1 MLVLTRRTNEKLVIG
16 SGPDAIEL
24 MVVAVGGGKVRL
36 GITAPTSVPI
46 ARAELLPYGH
56 PKHPVDGGEA

>member
-1 MLVLTRRTNEKLVIG
+1 MIVLSRRINEKLVIG

-24 MVVAVGGGKVRL
+24 MVVAIQGGKVRL

-46 ARAELLPYGH
+46 ARAELLITQLQ
-56 PKHPVDGGEA
+56 D